1 MHGIYPVYS
10 KVAWPLAGLY
20 LEGGG
25 GHVRLCHNVRSS
37 KNSRGSVISPLNES
51 LKCGVAETQPYLF
64 LEVPTSASHV
74 IEIRKQT

>member
-25 GHVRLCHNVRSS
+25 GHVRLSQCEEFQKFTRIGNFPFERKPKS
-37 KNSRGSVISPLNES
+37 
-51 LKCGVAETQPYLF
+51 GVAETQPYLF

-74 IEIRKQT
+74 IEIRKKT